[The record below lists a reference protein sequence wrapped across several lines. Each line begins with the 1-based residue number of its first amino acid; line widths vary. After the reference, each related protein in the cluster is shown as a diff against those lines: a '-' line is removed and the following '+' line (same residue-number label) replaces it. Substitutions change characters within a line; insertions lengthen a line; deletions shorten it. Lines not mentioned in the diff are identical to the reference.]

1 MTNKPA
7 LQSEMK
13 PQPISISDSYKGSN
27 KLKGKI
33 ALITGGDSGI
43 GRAIALHFAR
53 ERANLVINYLDENE
67 DAKITKKLVEDEG
80 ATCRL
85 IKGDITD
92 SNFCDILVK
101 ETIKEFKQIDILVNN
116 AATQKIVE
124 KIEDLELEN
133 IQQTFNTNIVA
144 MIYLTKKVLEHMKS
158 GGRIINTTSVT
169 SYGGHKDLL
178 DYSATKGAIT
188 AFTRS
193 LSAQLAPKNILVNGV
208 APGPIWTPLIPATM
222 GLEKEEFGTDVPLGR
237 CGEPAEVAP
246 AYVFLASKDC
256 SYMTG
261 QVLHVNGGTII
272 GG

>member
-1 MTNKPA
+1 MTEKPG

-13 PQPISISDSYKGSN
+13 PQPISIRESYKGSN

-53 ERANLVINYLDENE
+53 EGANLVINYLDENE
-67 DAKITKKLVEDEG
+67 DAKITKTLVEKEG
-80 ATCRL
+80 VKCKL
-85 IKGDITD
+85 IKGNLTL
-92 SNFCDILVK
+92 SNFCDKLVAD
-101 ETIKEFKQIDILVNN
+101 TIEEFKQIDLLVNN
-116 AATQKIVE
+116 AATQTIVE
-124 KIEDLELEN
+124 NIEDLKLEN
-133 IQQTFNTNIVA
+133 IKETFDTNIIA
-144 MIYLTKKVLEHMKS
+144 MIYLTKKVLEHMQS

-169 SYGGHKDLL
+169 AYGGHKDLL

-188 AFTRS
+188 SFTRS
-193 LSAQLAPKNILVNGV
+193 LSAQLALRNILVNAV
-208 APGPIWTPLIPATM
+208 APGPIWTPLIPTTM
-222 GLEKEEFGTDVPLGR
+222 GLKKEEFGTDVPLKR
-237 CGEPAEVAP
+237 CGDPCEVAP
-246 AYVFLASKDC
+246 AYIYLASEDS